1 MKKSLWDFLWL
12 LLFLL
17 LLLPLLLIKSGQKH
31 IRNVS
36 KSLTKMVY
44 ICCFSQIQTTFP
56 ENTSCGSGSGIKMN
70 L

>member
-17 LLLPLLLIKSGQKH
+17 LLLPLLLIKSEQKH
-31 IRNVS
+31 RNVS

-56 ENTSCGSGSGIKMN
+56 ENTSFGSGSGIKMN

>member
-31 IRNVS
+31 QKCFQIHDKNCN
-36 KSLTKMVY
+36 

-56 ENTSCGSGSGIKMN
+56 ENTSFGSGSGIKMN